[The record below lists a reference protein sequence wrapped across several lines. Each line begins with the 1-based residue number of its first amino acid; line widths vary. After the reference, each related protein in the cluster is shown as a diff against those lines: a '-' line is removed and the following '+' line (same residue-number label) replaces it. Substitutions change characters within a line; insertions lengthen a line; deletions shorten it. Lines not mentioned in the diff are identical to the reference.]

1 MKRCGYC
8 GQFFEGGHECRV
20 TGGGTSA
27 VVGAASSGSRTKLI
41 GGGSPTKARSGST
54 VRAVTKTKGGS
65 SFDRAAYHR
74 TYMKKYMREYM
85 KKRRARLRA
94 EGKL

>member
-1 MKRCGYC
+1 
-8 GQFFEGGHECRV
+8 
-20 TGGGTSA
+20 
-27 VVGAASSGSRTKLI
+27 
-41 GGGSPTKARSGST
+41 